1 MCNAENLRILIKN
14 IYKKMKIIIDNVF
27 RIGYTLYILNLE
39 VFMQTN
45 VVKWGNSHGIRLP
58 KAFLQDIRIS
68 ENDPVDISLENEKI
82 IIKKIDQKDH
92 KTIKKRLMDFYGK
105 DYNKHSASQNEIDW
119 GKPVGNEV
127 W

>member
-1 MCNAENLRILIKN
+1 
-14 IYKKMKIIIDNVF
+14 
-27 RIGYTLYILNLE
+27 
-39 VFMQTN
+39 MQTN

-58 KAFLQDIRIS
+58 KAFLQDIKIS

-82 IIKKIDQKDH
+82 IIKKIEQKDH

-105 DYNKHSASQNEIDW
+105 DYEKHSISQNEIDW